1 MKKLSVLVETVK
13 RFPAASLLAFANAG
27 FVAWAF
33 WSSSSDYPF
42 DWTSDNVPLMGLY
55 ASALTII
62 LAAVVTLLC
71 ERWVARKSLRLLAQG
86 GLLVVFAVLFA
97 VFLNGRFFE
106 ERFYCSYYGTLLAF
120 AALVPV
126 ALRWTQRERD
136 LFATL
141 FCAVAIA
148 FAAAFCVGAGFSI
161 VLTTVDLLFP
171 VDIPYRV
178 YATVWWAAFAA
189 IGTNFLIAYSTRREV
204 FSFPKAF
211 RVLLVYV
218 VFPIFLILLGVL
230 WVYLAKCVI
239 SWRFPNGRINGLVTM
254 AASGWMI
261 LHLLLG
267 AVEGGAAVRLF
278 RRFGALLIL
287 PLSALQASALAIRL
301 ADYGL
306 TPSRYL
312 SCLFVAFTVLWA
324 VAILVWHS
332 RSELVG
338 YLLFAA
344 LALFAALSPWNLID
358 VGVGAQVARLEA
370 FAQRRAAG
378 EPFSEKDRERIM
390 GSWEFVQKYALENG
404 HYRRRVSSCE
414 YGTCAE
420 TKASFESEWGFKYL
434 PDWERRAAKEKAAEG
449 KRSQR
454 FYFDLS
460 SSKEID
466 VQGVASLSSWRVDDQ
481 EGRLILK
488 GKVKGA
494 TIDVTD
500 AFLAALQSWEEVED
514 DKTLNG
520 LLVPLEDS
528 RRVLF
533 VSGSA
538 EVETTANATNVV
550 SAYGT
555 CLLLK

>member
-33 WSSSSDYPF
+33 WILSDYSF
-42 DWTSDNVPLMGLY
+42 DWTSANTPLMGLY

-71 ERWVARKSLRLLAQG
+71 EKWVARKSLRLLAQG

-141 FCAVAIA
+141 FCAAGIA
-148 FAAAFCVGAGFSI
+148 FAAAFCVGAGFAL
-161 VLTTVDLLFP
+161 VLVTVDMLFP
-171 VDIPYRV
+171 VDISYRV
-178 YATVWWAAFAA
+178 YATVWGAAFAA
-189 IGTNFLIAYSTRREV
+189 VGTNFLIASSTRREP

-230 WVYLAKCVI
+230 WVYLATCVI

-267 AVEGGAAVRLF
+267 AVEGGAVVRLF

-287 PLSALQASALAIRL
+287 PLSALQACALAIRL

-312 SCLFVAFTVLWA
+312 SCLFVAFTALWA

-344 LALFAALSPWNLID
+344 MALFAALSPWNLID

-378 EPFSEKDRERIM
+378 ESFSEKDRERIM

-404 HYRRRVSSCE
+404 HYRRRVSMGLQIHVRL
-414 YGTCAE
+414 GT
-420 TKASFESEWGFKYL
+420 
-434 PDWERRAAKEKAAEG
+434 P
-449 KRSQR
+449 RSQ
-454 FYFDLS
+454 
-460 SSKEID
+460 E
-466 VQGVASLSSWRVDDQ
+466 
-481 EGRLILK
+481 K
-488 GKVKGA
+488 GGGGEA
-494 TIDVTD
+494 FP
-500 AFLAALQSWEEVED
+500 AFLL
-514 DKTLNG
+514 
-520 LLVPLEDS
+520 
-528 RRVLF
+528 
-533 VSGSA
+533 
-538 EVETTANATNVV
+538 
-550 SAYGT
+550 
-555 CLLLK
+555 